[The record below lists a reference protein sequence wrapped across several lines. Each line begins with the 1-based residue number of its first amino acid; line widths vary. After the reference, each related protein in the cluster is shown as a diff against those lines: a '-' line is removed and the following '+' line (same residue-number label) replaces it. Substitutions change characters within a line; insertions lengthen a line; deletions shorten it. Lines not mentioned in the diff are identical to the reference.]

1 MKDTKQKIIHSAIT
15 LLKQNLNCSLEE
27 ISKKAK
33 VSRRTLHRH
42 FKGKEDLIVQIF
54 ETVGNEYIEG
64 FLSIIGA
71 DKNAIDTLE
80 KLLQYDLGIISNH
93 NTLYSL
99 YKHKKYIFDEE
110 LMIKID
116 QEYIEIFNQIIK
128 KKYCDQSLTPKWL
141 GAFYHS
147 LIELGH
153 NQINLGI
160 DKEECIQ
167 MIWTLFWNGINSKK
181 RYSALQ

>member
-1 MKDTKQKIIHSAIT
+1 MKNTKQKIINSAIT
-15 LLKQNLNCSLEE
+15 LLKQDLNCSLEE
-27 ISKKAK
+27 ISEHAN

-42 FKGKEDLIVQIF
+42 FKGKEDLIAQIF

-64 FLSIIGA
+64 FLSIIWA
-71 DKNAIDTLE
+71 DTPPLDTLE
-80 KLLQYDLGIISNH
+80 ALLRYDLGILSNH
-93 NTLYSL
+93 NTLYGL
-99 YKHKKYIFDEE
+99 YKNDKYIFEEE

-128 KKYCDQSLTPKWL
+128 KEYCDQSFTPKWL
-141 GAFYHS
+141 GAFYDS

-160 DKEECIQ
+160 DNEECIQ
-167 MIWTLFWNGINSKK
+167 MIWSLFWNGINSKK
-181 RYSALQ
+181 R

>member
-1 MKDTKQKIIHSAIT
+1 MKNTKQKIINSAIT
-15 LLKQNLNCSLEE
+15 LLKQDLNCSLEE
-27 ISKKAK
+27 ISGNAN

-42 FKGKEDLIVQIF
+42 FKGKEDLIGQIF

-64 FLSIIGA
+64 FLSIIWA
-71 DKNAIDTLE
+71 NKNPMDTLE
-80 KLLQYDLGIISNH
+80 DLLRYDLAILSNH
-93 NTLYSL
+93 NTLYGL
-99 YKHKKYIFDEE
+99 YKNDKYIFEEE

-128 KKYCDQSLTPKWL
+128 KEYCDQSFTPKWL
-141 GAFYHS
+141 GAFYDS

-160 DKEECIQ
+160 DNEECIQ
-167 MIWTLFWNGINSKK
+167 MIWTLFWNGIKSKK
-181 RYSALQ
+181 R